1 MAQHPD
7 YLVLY
12 QHRLITIGEEWYADV
27 QVTSIDPSYDR
38 AKLPNVLA
46 TKHGWPVDNI
56 VVTDALENPLVGVP
70 FVEYRVGH
78 RLRKLH
84 LEGRTDPRKWLKN
97 LKVLIRW
104 APGGLRADDPA
115 EPDFK

>member
-1 MAQHPD
+1 MATTSN
-7 YLVLY
+7 YLVRY
-12 QHRLITIGEEWYADV
+12 THRLITIGQEWYVDV

-38 AKLPNVLA
+38 AKLPAVLA
-46 TKHGWPVDNI
+46 VKHGWPVDNI
-56 VVTDALENPLVGVP
+56 VVSDGLEKPLSGVP

-84 LEGRTDPRKWLKN
+84 LEARTGPWRSD
-97 LKVLIRW
+97 LKVLIRQ

-115 EPDFK
+115 TPDFN

>member
-1 MAQHPD
+1 MSRNPN

-12 QHRLITIGEEWYADV
+12 NHRIITIGEEWYADV
-27 QVTSIDPSYDR
+27 QVTSLDPSYDR
-38 AKLPNVLA
+38 AVLPAVLA
-46 TKHGWPVDNI
+46 MKHGWPIDNI
-56 VVTDALENPLVGVP
+56 VVSDELDKPLSGVP
-70 FVEYRVGH
+70 FVDYRVGH

-84 LEGRTDPRKWLKN
+84 LEARTGPWRKD

-104 APGGLRADDPA
+104 APGGLRADDPS

>member
-1 MAQHPD
+1 MPRNPK
-7 YLVLY
+7 YLMLY
-12 QHRLITIGEEWYADV
+12 NHRIITIGEEWYADV
-27 QVTSIDPSYDR
+27 QVTSIDPSYDLT
-38 AKLPNVLA
+38 KLPEVLA
-46 TKHGWPVDNI
+46 IKHGWPVDNI
-56 VVTDALENPLVGVP
+56 VVSDGLDAPLTGVP

-84 LEGRTDPRKWLKN
+84 LEGRTGPWRKD

-115 EPDFK
+115 TPDFK